1 MPLVKTR
8 PMRFRPRSLADTL
21 DGNNEAE
28 GACSALVNLIQD
40 PSTPSCLQCRP
51 AAQVLSKF
59 AGFNAPGIVS
69 QALEVNDRVYG
80 FIASNRNSG
89 HDEPFVY
96 SLTTGS
102 FLTVNGITAAN
113 APLTQPSTGDWVPPT
128 MIVVGTKIICTHP
141 GFAGLGNGNVL
152 GYFDVSNYTQTQLG
166 NITSGSNQI
175 TGNMSVGALGP
186 GYNISGAGIPAGT
199 TVTNLQNATPQ
210 STGNIATGGVGG
222 AILTSGSNV
231 LADVTGTMNLLP
243 GQTISGTGI
252 PLNTTIASISGNSV
266 TMSANATSSSPTT
279 TTSATVTSGSNVL
292 TAVTTTVGFN
302 VGQPIS
308 GTGIPANTLITAIGT
323 NTITMSA
330 NATATNTGVTCT
342 TSTYTTITA
351 TGNLITSVAA
361 IAGFAVGQVISG
373 VGIPSGTTITAISGS
388 NITISNTLTATA
400 TGSTI
405 SASGTIVTM
414 SANASATT
422 LQENITIAGGTTGT
436 PLWCAGNT
444 TNIQLNG
451 YPTNVNNFNNRAYI
465 SVGQYLTLC
474 DPLSLNVSQPTQALV
489 VGDVS
494 PITALQPL
502 TIINPA
508 TSAPVQGLLVFKQ
521 NLVTL
526 VTGDPTTNSLANN
539 TLSPSG
545 VGTTSPNAVWA
556 TTSGVYFI
564 DVDGLRCVE
573 LSGNITDPL
582 PDVRVPFINA
592 INRTRISAAYNAGIY
607 RVCLQRGDVSGTPWQ
622 EFWFDLKYRLWTGP
636 HTFQQQVIL
645 PWKGSF
651 VAFSNA
657 YPATLYQSDPVQTAF
672 SNFIENGS
680 LLSWTYSTSAL
691 PDNEDL
697 MYNSLVVASIN
708 VAFKAGAPT
717 LQCIATDENG
727 TIVGLASIVTPGAA
741 SYWGTMV
748 WGTNVWYGQQYGLQ
762 PRQIPW
768 TAAVVFSKLVL
779 TITAPSSLGFQIS
792 NFQALYQPL
801 GYVNTPVG
809 VAVNSAPVNPP
820 PPVSYLW
827 DAGYLWDTVGLN
839 WQG

>member
-28 GACSALVNLIQD
+28 GACSALINLIQD

-51 AAQVLSKF
+51 AAQILSTF
-59 AGFNAPGIVS
+59 PGFNAPGITS
-69 QALEVNDRVYG
+69 QAFEVNNLVYG
-80 FIASNRNSG
+80 FIASSRNIG

-96 SLTTGS
+96 NLTTGA
-102 FLTVNGITAAN
+102 FLVVNGITAVN
-113 APLTQPSTGDWVPPT
+113 SPITQPSTGDWVPPSFA
-128 MIVVGTKIICTHP
+128 VVGTKIIATHP
-141 GFAGLGNGNVL
+141 GFAGLGNANVI

-166 NITSGSNQI
+166 NVTSGSNQI
-175 TGNMSVGALGP
+175 TGNMSIGALGP
-186 GYNISGAGIPAGT
+186 GF
-199 TVTNLQNATPQ
+199 
-210 STGNIATGGVGG
+210 
-222 AILTSGSNV
+222 
-231 LADVTGTMNLLP
+231 
-243 GQTISGTGI
+243 TISGTGI
-252 PLNTTIASISGNSV
+252 AAGATVTNLVNVTPQATGTTTA
-266 TMSANATSSSPTT
+266 SSPT
-279 TTSATVTSGSNVL
+279 L
-292 TAVTTTVGFN
+292 TAMSSVAGFAP
-302 VGQPIS
+302 GQPIA
-308 GTGIPANTLITAIGT
+308 GVNIPLGATIVSLTS

-330 NATATNTGVTCT
+330 NALATSSSPVTV
-342 TSTYTTITA
+342 SA
-351 TGNLITSVAA
+351 TGTV
-361 IAGFAVGQVISG
+361 
-373 VGIPSGTTITAISGS
+373 
-388 NITISNTLTATA
+388 
-400 TGSTI
+400 
-405 SASGTIVTM
+405 VTM
-414 SANASATT
+414 SANATGT
-422 LQENITIAGGTTGT
+422 GVQENVVIAGGTANT

-444 TNIQLNG
+444 TNIQLAG
-451 YPTNVNNFNNRAYI
+451 IPTNISNFNNRAYI

-474 DPLSLNVSQPTQALV
+474 DPLSLNISQATQTLV
-489 VGDVS
+489 VGDTS

-508 TSAPVQGLLVFKQ
+508 TSAPVQGLLAFKA

-526 VTGDPTTNSLANN
+526 VTGDPTTNNLANN

-545 VGTTSPNAVWA
+545 VGTTSPDAVCA
-556 TTSGVYFI
+556 TTSGVYFV

-592 INRTRISAAYNAGIY
+592 INRTRISAAYNAGVY

-636 HTFQQQVIL
+636 HTFQQQIIL

-651 VAFSNA
+651 IAFSNA
-657 YPATLYQSDPVQTAF
+657 FPATIYQTDPVQTAI
-672 SNFIENGS
+672 SNFIENGT
-680 LLSWTYSTSAL
+680 LLSWTYATAAL

-697 MYNSLVVASIN
+697 MYNSLIVASIN

-717 LQCIATDENG
+717 LQVVATDENG
-727 TIVGLASIVTPGAA
+727 TIVGLASIITPGAA
-741 SYWGTMV
+741 SFWGSMV

-768 TAAVVFSKLVL
+768 TAAVVFSKLIL
-779 TITAPSSLGFQIS
+779 KITAPSSLGFQIS

-809 VAVNSAPVNPP
+809 VAVNNVPVNPP
-820 PPVSYLW
+820 PPVSFLW

>member
-28 GACSALVNLIQD
+28 GACSALINLIQD

-51 AAQVLSKF
+51 AAQILSQF
-59 AGFNAPGIVS
+59 PGFNAPGIAS

-80 FIASNRNSG
+80 FIASGRNAG

-96 SLTTGS
+96 NLLTGA

-113 APLTQPSTGDWVPPT
+113 SPITQPSTGDWVPPT
-128 MIVVGTKIICTHP
+128 LAVVGTKVIATHP

-166 NITSGSNQI
+166 NVTSGSNII
-175 TGNMSVGALGP
+175 TGNMSIGALGP
-186 GYNISGAGIPAGT
+186 GF
-199 TVTNLQNATPQ
+199 
-210 STGNIATGGVGG
+210 
-222 AILTSGSNV
+222 
-231 LADVTGTMNLLP
+231 
-243 GQTISGTGI
+243 TISGTGI
-252 PLNTTIASISGNSV
+252 PAGATVTNLLQVTPQATGSTTATSPTITGMSSVAGFAPGQPITGIGIPNNTTITAINGTNITVSNTLTATGTNVTISG
-266 TMSANATSSSPTT
+266 A
-279 TTSATVTSGSNVL
+279 
-292 TAVTTTVGFN
+292 
-302 VGQPIS
+302 
-308 GTGIPANTLITAIGT
+308 GTI
-323 NTITMSA
+323 ITMSA
-330 NATATNTGVTCT
+330 NATGTG
-342 TSTYTTITA
+342 
-351 TGNLITSVAA
+351 
-361 IAGFAVGQVISG
+361 
-373 VGIPSGTTITAISGS
+373 
-388 NITISNTLTATA
+388 TLE
-400 TGSTI
+400 S
-405 SASGTIVTM
+405 
-414 SANASATT
+414 
-422 LQENITIAGGTTGT
+422 ITIAGGTTGT

-444 TNIQLNG
+444 TNIQLAG
-451 YPTNVNNFNNRAYI
+451 VPTNVNNFNNRAYL

-474 DPLSLNVSQPTQALV
+474 DPLSLNISQATQTLV

-508 TSAPVQGLLVFKQ
+508 TSAPVQGLLAFKA

-526 VTGDPTTNSLANN
+526 VTGDPTQNNLANN

-545 VGTTSPNAVWA
+545 VGTTSPNAVCA

-636 HTFQQQVIL
+636 HTFQQQIIL

-651 VAFSNA
+651 VAFSNNN
-657 YPATLYQSDPVQTAF
+657 PATIYQSDPVQTAI

-680 LLSWTYSTSAL
+680 LLQWTYATSTL

-697 MYNSLVVASIN
+697 MYNSLIVASIN
-708 VAFKAGAPT
+708 VAFKDGAPT
-717 LQCIATDENG
+717 LQVVATDENG
-727 TIVGLASIVTPGAA
+727 TIVGLASITTPGAA

-809 VAVNSAPVNPP
+809 VAANNVPVNPP